1 WVDLTFALQ
10 TFRRELIEP
19 GEGDPKGKTD
29 PCSDQKPTR
38 RPFRCADRRPQL
50 GDSLRERPHSAEIK
64 NRSANDIAPLQLG
77 EKVARI
83 HPFPIW
89 AAPRVES
96 KGRITAR
103 GVVSFLKV
111 NEAEAQAEIFYG
123 PFYGRAKFG
132 CKTVQLCATH
142 CESEIANCLAS
153 ATICKSVKRCA
164 TR

>member
-19 GEGDPKGKTD
+19 GEADPKGETD

-50 GDSLRERPHSAEIK
+50 GDALRQRPHSAALK

-77 EKVARI
+77 EEIARI
-83 HPFPIW
+83 HPSSIP

-96 KGRITAR
+96 KSRITAC

-111 NEAEAQAEIFYG
+111 NDSKTQAEIFSL
-123 PFYGRAKFG
+123 PN
-132 CKTVQLCATH
+132 AT
-142 CESEIANCLAS
+142 ANRRRTAPVTCTSRLITWRHEMRS
-153 ATICKSVKRCA
+153 
-164 TR
+164 